1 MPVTKLG
8 QNVIRQL
15 SSGTTT
21 NVSGYEAY
29 ILLVKTD
36 KFSTVVIKAT
46 VQMNFSQMNQNKIF
60 CHVICKTKTSSNT
73 FCRNSN
79 CCSFNSLAKV
89 IDIISK

>member
-1 MPVTKLG
+1 MPVAKLG

-21 NVSGYEAY
+21 NVSGYEDY

-36 KFSTVVIKAT
+36 KFSAVVIKASFEI
-46 VQMNFSQMNQNKIF
+46 NFNQLNQKKIF